1 MEGGTYVVILTS
13 VNGAS
18 VKRRVVMNALIIG
31 LGNDYR
37 SDDAVGR
44 VVARKLVAES
54 LDGVRILEESG
65 EGAASMDAWR
75 GADFVILID
84 AVHSGAKP
92 GTIYRIDAHVEE
104 IPRSFFHYSTHA
116 FSVAE
121 GVELARS
128 LGELPPRLVIYG
140 IEGKNFESGIGLSPE
155 IETAAEETVRRVK
168 AELCTSSHSS
178 PT

>member
-1 MEGGTYVVILTS
+1 MILTS

-44 VVARKLVAES
+44 VVARKLRAES

-65 EGAASMDAWR
+65 EGAALMDAWQ

-92 GTIYRIDAHVEE
+92 GTIYRIDAHAEE
-104 IPRSFFHYSTHA
+104 IPAVFPLLDARIQRFRSGRT
-116 FSVAE
+116 
-121 GVELARS
+121 GARS
-128 LGELPPRLVIYG
+128 ASCRSAWLSTASRERTLNRASVCRPRL
-140 IEGKNFESGIGLSPE
+140 KRQPKKRR
-155 IETAAEETVRRVK
+155 AA
-168 AELCTSSHSS
+168 
-178 PT
+178 

>member
-1 MEGGTYVVILTS
+1 VIVTC
-13 VNGAS
+13 VNRAF
-18 VKRRVVMNALIIG
+18 VKRRRAVMNALVIG

-44 VVARKLVAES
+44 VVARKLGAES

-65 EGAASMDAWR
+65 EGAALMDAWQ

-92 GTIYRIDAHVEE
+92 GTIHRVDAHAEE

-121 GVELARS
+121 AVELARA
-128 LGELPPRLVIYG
+128 LGQLPQRLVIYG
-140 IEGKNFESGIGLSPE
+140 IEGKNFESGIDLSPE
-155 IETAAEETVRRVK
+155 IETAAEETARRVK

>member
-1 MEGGTYVVILTS
+1 MAGGAYVVMFTS

-44 VVARKLVAES
+44 VVARKLQAES
-54 LDGVRILEESG
+54 LDGVRILEETG
-65 EGAASMDAWR
+65 EGATLIEVWR

-84 AVHSGAKP
+84 AVHSGGEP
-92 GTIYRIDAHVEE
+92 GEIYRIDANRQQV
-104 IPRSFFHYSTHA
+104 PRSFFRCSTHA

-121 GVELARS
+121 AVEMARA
-128 LGELPPRLVIYG
+128 LGQLPRRLIIYG
-140 IEGKNFESGIGLSPE
+140 IEGKNFASGVGLCPV
-155 IETAAEETVRRVK
+155 IERAAEETVHRVK
-168 AELCTSSHSS
+168 AELCMSF
-178 PT
+178 P

>member
-1 MEGGTYVVILTS
+1 
-13 VNGAS
+13 
-18 VKRRVVMNALIIG
+18 MNVLIIG

-37 SDDAVGR
+37 SDDGVGR
-44 VVARKLVAES
+44 DVARKLRAES

-65 EGAASMDAWR
+65 EGAALIDAWHD
-75 GADFVILID
+75 ADFVILID

-92 GTIYRIDAHVEE
+92 GTIYRIDAHAEE

-116 FSVAE
+116 FSVSEAV
-121 GVELARS
+121 G
-128 LGELPPRLVIYG
+128 LGRALGQLPQRLVVYG
-140 IEGKNFESGIGLSPE
+140 IEGKNFEAGIGLSPE
-155 IETAAEETVRRVK
+155 IETAAEETARRVK

>member
-1 MEGGTYVVILTS
+1 
-13 VNGAS
+13 
-18 VKRRVVMNALIIG
+18 MNPLIIG

-44 VVARKLVAES
+44 VVARKLGVEA

-65 EGAASMDAWR
+65 EGAALMDAWR
-75 GADFVILID
+75 DADFVILID
-84 AVHSGAKP
+84 AVHSGARP
-92 GTIYRIDAHVEE
+92 GTIYNIDAHVEE

-121 GVELARS
+121 GVELARA
-128 LGELPPRLVIYG
+128 LGQLPQRLVVYG
-140 IEGKNFESGIGLSPE
+140 IEGKNFESGISLSPE
-155 IETAAEETVRRVK
+155 IETAAEEAARRVK

-178 PT
+178 PI

>member
-1 MEGGTYVVILTS
+1 MIFTS
-13 VNGAS
+13 ANGAS

-44 VVARKLVAES
+44 VVARKLGAES

-92 GTIYRIDAHVEE
+92 GTIYRIDAHAEE
-104 IPRSFFHYSTHA
+104 ILRSFFHYSTHVRPSRRRGA
-116 FSVAE
+116 SRVSV
-121 GVELARS
+121 GRKSRS
-128 LGELPPRLVIYG
+128 IRCAGRIAGCPAVAAHLSSEHGPR
-140 IEGKNFESGIGLSPE
+140 
-155 IETAAEETVRRVK
+155 
-168 AELCTSSHSS
+168 
-178 PT
+178 